1 MGGPPMRFSVY
12 YLCHLFKRYSSVNF
26 EDDHN
31 LMGCSLDQNE
41 FTSQSSG
48 LFNGLEAFG
57 DAPPPADV
65 DHFWLQNILPFV
77 QILLFFWRQKAKKYA
92 TASEARILGDFISH
106 FWRTSSPDLLPGRRP
121 WIPLGDLPRSGD
133 LGDISTPDPLTLP
146 PVS

>member
-57 DAPPPADV
+57 DAPPPQRTSTIFGYKIFCHLCKFCYFSDV
-65 DHFWLQNILPFV
+65 R
-77 QILLFFWRQKAKKYA
+77 RQKNMLQLLRH
-92 TASEARILGDFISH
+92 E
-106 FWRTSSPDLLPGRRP
+106 FWGTSSPTFGGLRPQTSYRGAAPGSR
-121 WIPLGDLPRSGD
+121 WGTYQGQVI
-133 LGDISTPDPLTLP
+133 
-146 PVS
+146 

>member
-57 DAPPPADV
+57 DAPPPSGRR
-65 DHFWLQNILPFV
+65 PFLATKYSA
-77 QILLFFWRQKAKKYA
+77 IYANFAIFLTSEGKKYA